1 MAFLPEN
8 GNQIHYSSLQSVVG
22 YASILSYTFKP
33 RDEAEIRK
41 EKVQVHVYFIQ
52 GTLSKVFFLSILKT
66 FLPKKWQLNSSFF
79 IVGFSRVC

>member
-52 GTLSKVFFLSILKT
+52 GTLSKIFFLSILKT
-66 FLPKKWQLNSSFF
+66 FLPKKMAIKF
-79 IVGFSRVC
+79 IILHCRM

>member
-41 EKVQVHVYFIQ
+41 EKVQVHVTLYKELCPKYF
-52 GTLSKVFFLSILKT
+52 F
-66 FLPKKWQLNSSFF
+66 
-79 IVGFSRVC
+79 

>member
-8 GNQIHYSSLQSVVG
+8 GNQTHYSSLQSVVG

-33 RDEAEIRK
+33 GDEAEKRK

-52 GTLSKVFFLSILKT
+52 GTLSKIFFLSMLMA
-66 FLPKKWQLNSSFF
+66 FLPKN
-79 IVGFSRVC
+79 GN